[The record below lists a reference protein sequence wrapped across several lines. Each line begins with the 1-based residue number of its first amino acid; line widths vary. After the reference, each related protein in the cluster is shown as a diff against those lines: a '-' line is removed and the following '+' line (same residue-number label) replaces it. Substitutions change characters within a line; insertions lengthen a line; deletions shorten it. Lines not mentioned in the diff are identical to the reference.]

1 MLFKPAQLGLA
12 RLDPAEL
19 VADRKACKKIGPLT
33 EESER
38 YFFCAVKQYT
48 QLEEKENV

>member
-1 MLFKPAQLGLA
+1 MEKQGFVLEKVCDGESF
-12 RLDPAEL
+12 
-19 VADRKACKKIGPLT
+19 GPLT